1 MAGVV
6 VSMRVLFMI
15 FFFLCS
21 GSLWAQKGVHEAWG
35 RMLQTY
41 VSESGDVNYS
51 AWKED
56 RYALDAYI
64 EALARNAPAKDAPTP
79 QRMAFWINAYNA
91 LTVQLILNNYP
102 LESIRDLYRP
112 WGRTVFQ
119 IGDQSYS
126 LGAIEHR
133 ILRKMGDPRIHFA
146 INCASA
152 SCPKLSRTVY
162 TGRGLEQQL
171 QQATQAFLTDPSKNE
186 IEGDQWRL
194 SRIFLWFGQDFG
206 GRKGKIAFIKKA
218 LELPQETTPELSYKR
233 YDWGLNQAYNSPII
247 Q

>member
-1 MAGVV
+1 MVAAV
-6 VSMRVLFMI
+6 VSMRISLIAFL
-15 FFFLCS
+15 FLCF

-35 RMLQTY
+35 RMLNTY
-41 VSESGDVNYS
+41 VSETGEVNYS
-51 AWKED
+51 AWKQD

-64 EALARNAPAKDAPTP
+64 EALARNAPDQNAPIP

-112 WGRTVFQ
+112 WGRTVFT
-119 IGDQSYS
+119 IGDQTYS

-146 INCASA
+146 INCAST
-152 SCPKLSRTVY
+152 SCPRLSRKVFTS
-162 TGRGLEQQL
+162 RALDRQL
-171 QQATQAFLTDPSKNE
+171 QEATVSFLTDSTKNDIQGE
-186 IEGDQWRL
+186 QWKL
-194 SRIFLWFGQDFG
+194 SRIFLWFGEDFG
-206 GRKGKIAFIKKA
+206 GRKGKIALIKKV
-218 LELPQETTPELSYKR
+218 LELPPETMPELSYKR
-233 YDWGLNQAYNSPII
+233 YDWRLNQVYNSPAI